1 MFSIISVL
9 FVSGKVFEMLMIIK
23 YILYLSIKK
32 LYSPIYLLKLSL
44 YSAKLKTKATS

>member
-1 MFSIISVL
+1 MFLIINVL
-9 FVSGKVFEMLMIIK
+9 FVSGKVFEMLMIK
-23 YILYLSIKK
+23 KQNLSIKK